1 MKRDNSPRRY
11 SNLTA
16 ESEYIKQNLIEMQR
30 EIYESTLI
38 IGDFII
44 TLLERSRFGR
54 QKIKK
59 SMVKLSSTIKQLAI
73 MDIYRLL
80 LSTIELHIPFK
91 LTWNFSKLNHTLDH
105 KIHLNKCKRG
115 EFIPSMFTDHSG
127 KKQLGD

>member
-38 IGDFII
+38 IGDFIT
-44 TLLERSRFGR
+44 TLLERSRSGR

-59 SMVKLSSTIKQLAI
+59 GMVKLSSTIKQLAI
-73 MDIYRLL
+73 MDIHRLL
-80 LSTIELHIPFK
+80 PSTIELHIPFK
-91 LTWNFSKLNHTLDH
+91 LTWSILQVK
-105 KIHLNKCKRG
+105 
-115 EFIPSMFTDHSG
+115 PHSG
-127 KKQLGD
+127 L